1 MVTLKYCNVMNYDST
16 RACHC
21 VIVKSAT
28 LIENTIDMI
37 FNFFN
42 SCSESERKELNAGI
56 KSLKNGKMIIK
67 LDNISVE
74 EIKNFGLKPRKSLL
88 QFFNNCL
95 FQQMISKI
103 WRRTKV
109 VALLKPAKDC
119 LEPKSYR
126 PISLLSHLY
135 KLLQV
140 IFSQLTCCY
149 HRNPP
154 H

>member
-16 RACHC
+16 RACHR
-21 VIVKSAT
+21 VIVRSAT
-28 LIENTIDMI
+28 LMENTIDMI
-37 FNFFN
+37 FN

-74 EIKNFGLKPRKSLL
+74 IKNFGLKPRKSLL
-88 QFFNNCL
+88 QFFSNCL
-95 FQQMISKI
+95 FQQMIPKI

-126 PISLLSHLY
+126 PIFLLSHLY